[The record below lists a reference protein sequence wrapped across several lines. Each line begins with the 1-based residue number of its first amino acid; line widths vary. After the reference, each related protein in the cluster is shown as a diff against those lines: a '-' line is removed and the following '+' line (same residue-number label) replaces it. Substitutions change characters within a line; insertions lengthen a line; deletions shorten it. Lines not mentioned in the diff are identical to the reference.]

1 MIWADDSHFIH
12 PFETLLTNLIPPDF
26 VFTPVLGDI
35 FRPGMKRVVRSSVGK
50 VKDEGFVFSLVFIKT
65 VDCVISKGVG
75 VIELLVR
82 ASVAHDHFVLDGPT
96 P

>member
-1 MIWADDSHFIH
+1 M
-12 PFETLLTNLIPPDF
+12 LTNLIPPDF

-35 FRPGMKRVVRSSVGK
+35 FRPGMKRVVGSSIGK

-65 VDCVISKGVG
+65 VDCVISECIS

-82 ASVAHDHFVLDGPT
+82 AGVAHDHFVLDGPT